1 MGMDDYLEMEGL
13 VYKVTFEKSHQD
25 LSMPRLNYDRMI
37 QNISETNDYDMII
50 YGPEEYWS
58 QINAGHGIYR
68 YTNLDNPDI
77 YFNENIQRLIQN
89 YRSSFLQLG
98 LKHLYSSDSDGKDK
112 TVKLLKL
119 MDDYFPPEVIPTTDA
134 ELDIQIGR
142 IYKQAGRPE
151 ELLKRL
157 NKIQQRKDLSIES
170 KIYIGQIYMSEFEK
184 TDEGIEYYQK
194 LYNEYPYIP
203 DILYTLVQAYAKA
216 ERRDEARNTLEM
228 WLRSHPNDSQ
238 AIDWLSILSL
248 QN

>member
-1 MGMDDYLEMEGL
+1 MEGL
-13 VYKVTFEKSHQD
+13 VYKVTYEKSQENS
-25 LSMPRLNYDRMI
+25 SMPRLNYNRMV

-50 YGPEEYWS
+50 YGPEEYWG
-58 QINAGHGIYR
+58 QMNAGHGIYR
-68 YTNLDNPDI
+68 YTHLDNKNI

-98 LKHLYSSDSDGKDK
+98 LQNLYSADPDGNDK
-112 TVKLLKL
+112 TLNLLKM
-119 MDDYFPPEVIPTTDA
+119 MDDYFPPEVITTTDA

-151 ELLKRL
+151 EFKKRL
-157 NKIQQRKDLSIES
+157 DQIQKRKDLTLEV
-170 KIYIGQIYMSEFEK
+170 KILIGQIYMNELQSM
-184 TDEGIEYYQK
+184 DEGIKYQED

-203 DILYTLVQAYAKA
+203 EILYTLVQAYAQA
-216 ERRDEARNTLEM
+216 DRQDDARETLEL
-228 WLRSHPNDSQ
+228 WLRSHPSDSQ